1 MATTTYTFTPNVGQC
16 ATNTT
21 MTVGVGPPVTP
32 TFNLVAPICAGDP
45 LTLPNT
51 SIEGFIGTWS
61 PAINNMVTTTYTFTP
76 NIGQCATNA
85 TMTISVN
92 NLTTPTFNPVGPYCF
107 GEAIPPLPITST
119 NGISGAW
126 APALNNTAT
135 TTYTFT
141 PTSGATPTC
150 AIPTTLTITI
160 NPLTTPTFNPVAPIC
175 VGDPLTLPNTSIEGF
190 TGTWSPAINN
200 ISTTTYTFTP
210 NVGQCATNATMTV
223 NVNPNLTPTFTPLG
237 TYCSGSV
244 IPDLP
249 TTSINGITGDWS
261 PAINNM
267 VTTIYTFAPSL
278 GLCATTTTLSIPV
291 ILNITPT
298 FESVGPYCSKA
309 VIPDLPTIS
318 LNSITGNWMP
328 SINNTKTTVYT
339 FTPTDTTCYNKINK
353 IITINENPVAGMIFS
368 PQPTDMLNPNI
379 LFEDNSNE
387 EVLTSEWHLGDGTI
401 IYDELNFSHT
411 YIDTGTYIIQY
422 FITNQ
427 YDCSD
432 SVIKNLIIN
441 PIYCTYIPSS
451 FTPNDD
457 GDNDYFYPSV
467 VGGSHY
473 NMKIYDRWGNV
484 IYNED
489 NGKWDGI
496 LNKNLINSGVFPYF
510 ITVLDFKDKP
520 FIYTGVITIN

>member
-1 MATTTYTFTPNVGQC
+1 MA
-16 ATNTT
+16 
-21 MTVGVGPPVTP
+21 
-32 TFNLVAPICAGDP
+32 
-45 LTLPNT
+45 
-51 SIEGFIGTWS
+51 
-61 PAINNMVTTTYTFTP
+61 
-76 NIGQCATNA
+76 
-85 TMTISVN
+85 
-92 NLTTPTFNPVGPYCF
+92 
-107 GEAIPPLPITST
+107 
-119 NGISGAW
+119 
-126 APALNNTAT
+126 
-135 TTYTFT
+135 
-141 PTSGATPTC
+141 
-150 AIPTTLTITI
+150 
-160 NPLTTPTFNPVAPIC
+160 
-175 VGDPLTLPNTSIEGF
+175 
-190 TGTWSPAINN
+190 
-200 ISTTTYTFTP
+200 TTTYTFTP

-223 NVNPNLTPTFTPLG
+223 SVNNLTTPTFNPIAPICVGDPLTLPANSNNGTPIAGTWSPAINNMATTTYTFTPNLGQCATNSTMTVGVNSNLTPTFTPLG
-237 TYCSGSV
+237 TYCSGAV

-249 TTSINGITGDWS
+249 TTSTNGITGDWS

-267 VTTIYTFAPSL
+267 VTTIYTFTPSL

-291 ILNITPT
+291 TLNITPT
-298 FESVGPYCSKA
+298 FESVGPYCSKV

-318 LNSITGNWMP
+318 LNGITGNWIP
-328 SINNTKTTVYT
+328 AINNTKTTVYT

-473 NMKIYDRWGNV
+473 NMKIYDRWGSV

-496 LNKNLINSGVFPYF
+496 LNNNLINSGVYPYF
-510 ITVLDFKDKP
+510 ITVLDFKDTP
-520 FIYTGVITIN
+520 FLYIGIITIN